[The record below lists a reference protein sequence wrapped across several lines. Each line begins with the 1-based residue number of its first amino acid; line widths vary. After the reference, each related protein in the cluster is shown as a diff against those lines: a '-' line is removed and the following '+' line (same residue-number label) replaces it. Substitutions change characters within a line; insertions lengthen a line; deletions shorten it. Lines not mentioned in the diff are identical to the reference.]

1 MKYLNYLIFLIFFSY
16 NLCSWVHEIEHIETL
31 CDISCDGGACLYNNC
46 DYPSCNGGA
55 CKFIN
60 CYKPTCQ
67 GGGCI
72 FEECIGAECGGGSC
86 DFINPKETLKTGYCA
101 GDGCTLNGE
110 PHPHLQNHLTY

>member
-67 GGGCI
+67 GI
-72 FEECIGAECGGGSC
+72 IIIIILSLFLFLFLSISL
-86 DFINPKETLKTGYCA
+86 FICY
-101 GDGCTLNGE
+101 
-110 PHPHLQNHLTY
+110 